1 MSTIELQLPDDLVER
16 IRNHAERLPEI
27 LELGLR
33 EISSEAQPGFAGAAE
48 VLEFLAN
55 LPTPEEILNLKP
67 SERLEQQVRMLLE
80 KNRAGTLTFQ
90 EERAWEHYEFVEHL
104 VRMAKSKAHSR
115 LAGKA

>member
-1 MSTIELQLPDDLVER
+1 
-16 IRNHAERLPEI
+16 
-27 LELGLR
+27 
-33 EISSEAQPGFAGAAE
+33 
-48 VLEFLAN
+48 
-55 LPTPEEILNLKP
+55 
-67 SERLEQQVRMLLE
+67 MLLE